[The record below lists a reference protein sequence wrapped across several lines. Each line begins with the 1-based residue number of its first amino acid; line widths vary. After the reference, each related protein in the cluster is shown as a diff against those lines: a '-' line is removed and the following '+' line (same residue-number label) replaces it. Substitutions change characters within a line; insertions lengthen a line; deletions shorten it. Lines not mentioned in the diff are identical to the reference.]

1 MWLVF
6 WGFEA
11 MPWGVIGEVHA
22 YRIKN
27 DIHTLIGCTMS
38 ELLVLV

>member
-27 DIHTLIGCTMS
+27 DVYTLIGCLTS
-38 ELLVLV
+38 DLLVVV